1 MPERLTPDRSI
12 RLLRAKASELE
23 NRLRINAHPNA
34 VDYVAA
40 DLGLIAGLLADHI
53 ERTQNHELDIAAHE
67 QWASAHIENLIE
79 RVYRIEEVLE
89 LNGDDEPVD
98 VQVKDGL
105 L

>member
-23 NRLRINAHPNA
+23 NRLRVNQHPNGL
-34 VDYVAA
+34 DYLAA
-40 DLGLIAGLLADHI
+40 DLALVAILLADAI
-53 ERTQNHELDIAAHE
+53 DRAERNLGDIAAHE

-79 RVYRIEEVLE
+79 RTYRIEEVLE
-89 LNGDDEPVD
+89 LTGDDEPVD
-98 VQVKDGL
+98 VEVKDGL